1 MITPT
6 KGIAPD
12 RALLAIGAQILISLD
27 EPLTV
32 SQAWARFKDRRTRLG
47 HHAPVSFEWFVLGLD
62 VLHAL
67 GAVELRQELLVARRN
82 EDAAPA
88 LR

>member
-12 RALLAIGAQILISLD
+12 RALLAVGAQIMMILD

-32 SQAWARFKDRRTRLG
+32 SQTWARFRENRARLQ
-47 HHAPVSFEWFVLGLD
+47 HHTPVSFEWFVLALD

-67 GAVELRQELLVARRN
+67 GAVELRRDLLFARRRD
-82 EDAAPA
+82 DAAPA
-88 LR
+88 VR

>member
-1 MITPT
+1 MLTPT

-12 RALLAIGAQILISLD
+12 RALLAVGAQILLALD

-32 SQAWARFKDRRTRLG
+32 SQTWARFKEQRARLG

-62 VLHAL
+62 ILYAL
-67 GAVELRQELLVARRN
+67 GTIELRRDLLVPTRS
-82 EDAAPA
+82 EDAAPT